1 MQNVESELEKGF
13 EILRGCCGVP
23 GALDYFFLQAK
34 KYFCFEGQVCGRE
47 VLILGSAF
55 PEELLMAYHI
65 RPHWV
70 VGGGLAISECAD
82 SLVPRDADAVS
93 RSALGYIKTYQ
104 EKTERK
110 PPVIIPIAGDS
121 QRKLS
126 YLLEEDG
133 WTVYPLYIMP
143 GASSASLSFSI
154 AGQLDEIMEKLSL
167 RWLLPGTTRGIQRA
181 VQKTSRAKDAFF
193 ELCNDPVIRLNGMVR
208 HFLNLTWFYAEDLE
222 EWTERITILRDSLRE
237 TQLPS
242 AREYPGVLV
251 IGSPILFPNFKV
263 PQLLDACGLEVVNC
277 CSWVTGKTC
286 PPEWTGNVSI
296 FNRQE
301 ALQQLAAVS
310 FKHESSGA
318 FVRNRDLYDQAL
330 RQLDGGKVRGVILHI
345 LKGQI
350 EYDFEA
356 DRLEQLF
363 THRNIPVLRLE
374 TDYHDNDIEQLRI
387 RLEAFSELLKQSIHE
402 M

>member
-1 MQNVESELEKGF
+1 MQTVESELEKGF
-13 EILRGCCGVP
+13 ETLRGCCGVP

-34 KYFCFEGQVCGRE
+34 KYFSFEGPAPGRE
-47 VLILGSAF
+47 MLILGSTF

-70 VGGGLAISECAD
+70 VGGGLAVSECVD

-93 RSALGYIKTYQ
+93 RSAFGYIKTYQ
-104 EKTERK
+104 EKTGRK
-110 PPVIIPIAGDS
+110 PPVIIPITGDS

-126 YLLEEDG
+126 YLLEEEG

-143 GASSASLSFSI
+143 SASSASLSFSI
-154 AGQLDEIMEKLSL
+154 AGQMDDLMEKISL
-167 RWLLPGTTRGIQRA
+167 RWLLPGTARGIWKA
-181 VQKTSRAKDAFF
+181 VQKTSQAKDALYK
-193 ELCNDPVIRLNGMVR
+193 LCNDPKICLNGMVR
-208 HFLNLTWFYAEDLE
+208 HFLSLTWFYAVDLE
-222 EWTERITILRDSLRE
+222 EWTERINVLRDNLRD
-237 TQLPS
+237 TQLPH
-242 AREYPGVLV
+242 ARECPGVLV

-263 PQLLDACGLEVVNC
+263 PQLLDACGLEIVNC

-286 PPEWTGNVSI
+286 PTEWKGTFSI
-296 FNRQE
+296 FSRQE
-301 ALQQLAAVS
+301 ALRQLAAAS
-310 FKHESSGA
+310 FGHESSGA
-318 FVRNRDLYDQAL
+318 FVQNRDLYEQAL
-330 RQLDGGKVRGVILHI
+330 RQLNTGRIHGVILHI

-363 THRNIPVLRLE
+363 TRRNIPVLRLE
-374 TDYHDNDIEQLRI
+374 TDYHDNDMEQLRI
-387 RLEAFSELLKQSIHE
+387 RLEAFSELLKQSTYE